1 MILSCRLETQ
11 INSATLVKH
20 SIQGEFFSVIL
31 STCFNTYALPMT
43 DNNKTNMASEEELK
57 RLSHQINELIA
68 ACNALK
74 SENTQLKA
82 QQTSFNDEKSK
93 WVDYQNE
100 VKARVQLMV
109 QRLKTL
115 EQSS

>member
-1 MILSCRLETQ
+1 M
-11 INSATLVKH
+11 
-20 SIQGEFFSVIL
+20 
-31 STCFNTYALPMT
+31 
-43 DNNKTNMASEEELK
+43 
-57 RLSHQINELIA
+57 
-68 ACNALK
+68 LK

-82 QQTSFNDEKSK
+82 QQSSFNDEKSK

-115 EQSS
+115 EQSN